1 MPIENII
8 LTVTSSSSM
17 AAVTV
22 QSCDILGLC
31 KWKRRDRI
39 KAGNERI
46 QPKGPK
52 GGGGGADIISHLKDQ
67 QFPFDCD
74 APVPRFNESTV
85 KFCWIFARG
94 GTKVR
99 CVTVGGVSTLNGSS
113 GWQSV

>member
-1 MPIENII
+1 
-8 LTVTSSSSM
+8 M

-52 GGGGGADIISHLKDQ
+52 GRGGGGHHQPL
-67 QFPFDCD
+67 
-74 APVPRFNESTV
+74 EGSTV
-85 KFCWIFARG
+85 
-94 GTKVR
+94 
-99 CVTVGGVSTLNGSS
+99 SL
-113 GWQSV
+113 